1 MVERHI
7 VKLGGVGLDLN
18 YPCYQNNNLK
28 LAEDI
33 IDNLCKPHLHL
44 LLQHILKVKEE
55 IHFMEHRIRELLEK

>member
-1 MVERHI
+1 MIERLYF
-7 VKLGGVGLDLN
+7 KLGGVGLDLN
-18 YPCYQNNNLK
+18 DPRYYNNKIK